1 MAKKLK
7 SLNSTI
13 DINWQQ
19 IKIKHGLRSVPPERA
34 ARHTMEATPTPS
46 LNYIDFA
53 LECRT
58 LFRSKAMPTRFI
70 LLVADT
76 TM

>member
-19 IKIKHGLRSVPPERA
+19 IKIKHGHGPERA
-34 ARHTMEATPTPS
+34 YAMETTPTPS
-46 LNYIDFA
+46 WNYIDFA
-53 LECRT
+53 LEWRT